1 MAGRRLA
8 AVCFSVRPNIRHARY
23 RTVRDSFDSSMAETS
38 LAILCTSRPL
48 ALALPPE
55 ALPRPNLIQMRVP
68 LAPLSPPPKEC
79 PEASRRRLLQ
89 ASKPH
94 RCQAPEETSENP
106 APMAKR
112 ERESTSTSWPLQQSS
127 AIAGLGELRLRLLLH
142 ILLHI
147 LLHSCIA
154 LAVSGKLITH
164 YDSNFC

>member
-106 APMAKR
+106 APMAKER
-112 ERESTSTSWPLQQSS
+112 EREHLDQLATPTEFSDSWTRRAKTTST
-127 AIAGLGELRLRLLLH
+127 IAYIIAYTITFLHRTCRLR
-142 ILLHI
+142 
-147 LLHSCIA
+147 
-154 LAVSGKLITH
+154 
-164 YDSNFC
+164 